1 MPGDKH
7 SVEQR
12 LVGFS
17 KTPVEEELV
26 RRVAWQIQL
35 RWFAAA
41 GVLVAAWFATSVLDI
56 SLPQGPLYAVGLA
69 ILLYNTAFWF
79 YLRQLERQSVSE
91 ATIFDRFAKVQT
103 SLDWLAMIL
112 LVHFT
117 GGIESP
123 LLFYFFFHLIMASIL
138 LSPKA
143 CYFFA
148 TLAALAVAGLALL
161 EYSGLI
167 PHVPLGL
174 MAADRFQDELFI
186 ASVLFFFTTSLFI
199 AVYLAT
205 SVTINLRRKD
215 EALLDLQGQLA
226 SAYQR
231 IQTLYDVNRTVSS
244 TLNLEEVLNLVAKL
258 AADEM
263 KVKACSVGLLFEDG
277 RTLET
282 VSAYGLSDG
291 FLARGP
297 VQVRENTL
305 TRQTLLAGRPAIVSD
320 VAADPRLDGASELQ
334 AEGIRSMLCVP
345 LVIRSKAEG
354 LICVYDRAPGRFG
367 ERDANFLSALAGE
380 GATAV
385 INARAYHALE
395 MADRAKSEFVRMVTH
410 ELRSPLAAVQSMLK
424 LMDQGYVGPLSEPQ
438 QDLIQRSQRRIEFLL
453 ALVRDLLELAAGK
466 MEQIKGEKT
475 EVDLSGLIRKAADM
489 MQATAVEKGLD
500 YQVEIPDEPLVL
512 VGVEEGLER
521 AFTNL
526 ISNAVKY
533 TPPGGSVAVRV
544 WQEEGLIKVEVS
556 DTGIGIPEE
565 ALPRLFSEF
574 YRAKNA
580 KAIQMEGTGLGL
592 AIVKDVIEQ
601 HGGEVTVESV
611 EGEGSTFSVSLPQ
624 RSGREPSGIG

>member
-1 MPGDKH
+1 MDRHPL
-7 SVEQR
+7 EQR
-12 LVGFS
+12 VVEFS
-17 KTPVEEELV
+17 TTPVEEELV
-26 RRVAWQIQL
+26 GRVAWQIQL
-35 RWFAAA
+35 RWIAAA

-56 SLPQGPLYAVGLA
+56 PLPRAPLYGVGLA
-69 ILLYNTAFWF
+69 IFVYNAAFWL
-79 YLRQLERQSVSE
+79 YLRRLDQESVSE
-91 ATIFDRFAKVQT
+91 AGAFDRFAKVQA

-112 LVHFT
+112 LVHFS

-123 LLFYFFFHLIMASIL
+123 LLFYFFFHLIIASIL
-138 LSPKA
+138 LSPRA

-148 TLAALAVAGLALL
+148 SLAALAVSGLAAL

-167 PHVPLGL
+167 PHVPLGF
-174 MAADRFQDELFI
+174 AGAGRYQDGLYI

-215 EALLDLQGQLA
+215 EALLNLQGQLS

-231 IQTLYDVNRTVSS
+231 IQTLYDVTRTVSS
-244 TLNLEEVLNLVAKL
+244 TLNLEEVLSLVAKL

-263 KVKACSVGLLFEDG
+263 KVKACSVGLLSEDG
-277 RTLET
+277 RMVET
-282 VSAYGLSDG
+282 VSAHGLSNG
-291 FLARGP
+291 FLASGP
-297 VQVRENTL
+297 VEVQESAL
-305 TRQTLLAGRPAIVSD
+305 ARQTLLGGRPTIVSE
-320 VAADPRLDGASELQ
+320 VAGDPRLDDASELQ
-334 AEGIRSMLCVP
+334 AEGIRSVLCVP
-345 LVIRSKAEG
+345 LVIQGKAEG
-354 LICVYDRAPGRFG
+354 LVCVYDGAPGRFG
-367 ERDANFLSALAGE
+367 ERDADFLSALASE

-395 MADRAKSEFVRMVTH
+395 MADRAKSDFVRMVTH

-466 MEQIKGEKT
+466 MERIKGEKT
-475 EVDLSGLIRKAADM
+475 EVAISELIREAAEV

-500 YQVEIPDEPLVL
+500 YQVEIPDEPLVMD
-512 VGVEEGLER
+512 GVEEGLER

-526 ISNAVKY
+526 INNAVKY
-533 TPPGGSVAVRV
+533 TPPGGSVAVRA
-544 WQEEGLIKVEVS
+544 WQEDGWMKFEVS
-556 DTGIGIPEE
+556 DTGIGIPAE

-574 YRAKNA
+574 YRARNA
-580 KAIQMEGTGLGL
+580 KAIEMEGTGLGL

-601 HGGEVTVESV
+601 HGGKITVQSV
-611 EGEGSTFSVSLPQ
+611 EGKGSMFSVSLPL
-624 RSGREPSGIG
+624 RSGKGSPAAQ